1 VGTKPSQLS
10 EVTFFFTVMLV
21 GHGRG
26 VSEVAEWETCCLV
39 NLQPVSA
46 RNLSTVISTP
56 CCSHWFLMSFTASDQ
71 PFLTP
76 EQHIP
81 LATGSKTQPKPW
93 LKFSSVKPSI
103 LILQSKVIS
112 L

>member
-1 VGTKPSQLS
+1 MGNMLPGEPAARICQKPQHRHLHP
-10 EVTFFFTVMLV
+10 V
-21 GHGRG
+21 
-26 VSEVAEWETCCLV
+26 
-39 NLQPVSA
+39 LQY
-46 RNLSTVISTP
+46 
-56 CCSHWFLMSFTASDQ
+56 WFLMSFTASDQ
-71 PFLTP
+71 PFLTL